1 MLNQCQF
8 IGHLGADPD
17 CRSTQSGD
25 KIANLS
31 IAVTEKW
38 KDRDGNKQERTEWI
52 RASVFGPLAGVC
64 ESYLKKGSKVFIS
77 GQMRKRKW
85 EKDGTAHYTTEIIL
99 SGPRA
104 ILTMLDG
111 KSDGGGEARGDTYDS
126 DRGYTDKRDYS
137 ADLDDTIPF

>member
-8 IGHLGADPD
+8 IGNLGADPD

-25 KIANLS
+25 KVANLS
-31 IAVTEKW
+31 IAVSEKW

-52 RASVFGPLAGVC
+52 RASVFGPLASVC

-77 GQMRKRKW
+77 GQMRTRKW
-85 EKDGTAHYTTEIIL
+85 EKDGTTHYTTEIIL

-104 ILTMLDG
+104 ILTMLD
-111 KSDGGGEARGDTYDS
+111 SAGGGEAKGDAYDS
-126 DRGYTDKRDYS
+126 DRGYTGKRDYS
-137 ADLDDTIPF
+137 DDLDDEVPF